1 MDISC
6 ELYNKN
12 NDYYTKEGRIFTYED
27 ALKKY
32 PAIPYTKMVVF
43 LFGRTVTDMNT
54 FDYLRGINRIKADV
68 PDDEAL
74 SIISKSY
81 EDAETESTPLERI
94 ASSLEYLAMINLGG
108 TNGLSES

>member
-12 NDYYTKEGRIFTYED
+12 NEYYTKEGQIFTYED
-27 ALKKY
+27 AIKKY

-54 FDYLRGINRIKADV
+54 FDYLCGINRIKADV
-68 PDDEAL
+68 PDDESL
-74 SIISKSY
+74 SIIAKSY

-108 TNGLSES
+108 ANGL

>member
-1 MDISC
+1 MDINC
-6 ELYNKN
+6 ELYDKGK
-12 NDYYTKEGRIFTYED
+12 DYFTKEGQILTYED
-27 ALKKY
+27 MVKKY
-32 PAIPYTKMVVF
+32 PAIQYTKMVVF

-74 SIISKSY
+74 SIIAKSY

-94 ASSLEYLAMINLGG
+94 ASSLEYLTMINLGG
-108 TNGLSES
+108 TNGL

>member
-1 MDISC
+1 MDINC
-6 ELYNKN
+6 ELYNRN
-12 NDYYTKEGRIFTYED
+12 NEYYTKEGQIYSYEKAIND
-27 ALKKY
+27 Y
-32 PAIPYTKMVVF
+32 PAIPYAKMVVF

-54 FDYLRGINRIKADV
+54 FDYLCGINRIKADV

-74 SIISKSY
+74 SIIAKAY

-94 ASSLEYLAMINLGG
+94 ASSLEYLTMINLGV